1 MGVGGSTT
9 QHLNTFLS
17 TISLCLPSLSP
28 PVPYTYFI
36 PFFLRCVNPIQSYLF
51 FLYLAIINF
60 LLHLSSMW
68 SRYCKVLTYSSS
80 SLLAHLFS
88 YPFSIVWH
96 LPTNIYSTLTQPFLP
111 DNPSRADLTLLYP
124 FLSTIYSTLPHPFL
138 PDNPSRADLTL
149 LFPFLSTSY
158 FTSDLMYC
166 T

>member
-1 MGVGGSTT
+1 
-9 QHLNTFLS
+9 
-17 TISLCLPSLSP
+17 
-28 PVPYTYFI
+28 
-36 PFFLRCVNPIQSYLF
+36 
-51 FLYLAIINF
+51 
-60 LLHLSSMW
+60 MW

-138 PDNPSRADLTL
+138 PGNPSRADLTL

-166 T
+166 TWVWQTLEELLMWIQRLFTVIRFMEFRITRKETDWNENDCNRKLLHYQGLKSERLDWKW

>member
-1 MGVGGSTT
+1 
-9 QHLNTFLS
+9 
-17 TISLCLPSLSP
+17 
-28 PVPYTYFI
+28 
-36 PFFLRCVNPIQSYLF
+36 
-51 FLYLAIINF
+51 
-60 LLHLSSMW
+60 MW

-80 SLLAHLFS
+80 LLLAHLFS

-166 T
+166 TWVWQTLEELLMWIQRLFTVIRFMEFRITRKETDWNENDCNRKLLHYQGLKSERLDWKW

>member
-1 MGVGGSTT
+1 
-9 QHLNTFLS
+9 
-17 TISLCLPSLSP
+17 
-28 PVPYTYFI
+28 
-36 PFFLRCVNPIQSYLF
+36 
-51 FLYLAIINF
+51 
-60 LLHLSSMW
+60 MW

-96 LPTNIYSTLTQPFLP
+96 LPTNIYSTLPQPFLP

-138 PDNPSRADLTL
+138 PGNPSRADLTL

-166 T
+166 TWVWQTLEELLMWIQRLFTVIRFMEFRITRKETDWNENDCNRKLLHYQGLKSERLDWKW